1 MNTNRNKGKCRGNKI
16 SGISDNEEPVHAV
29 IRRDKQKKNKRHG
42 EKGKEIIQRLNINT
56 DSRDER
62 DE

>member
-16 SGISDNEEPVHAV
+16 SGISDNEEPVQAV

-42 EKGKEIIQRLNINT
+42 EKGKENNT
-56 DSRDER
+56 KTEH
-62 DE
+62 